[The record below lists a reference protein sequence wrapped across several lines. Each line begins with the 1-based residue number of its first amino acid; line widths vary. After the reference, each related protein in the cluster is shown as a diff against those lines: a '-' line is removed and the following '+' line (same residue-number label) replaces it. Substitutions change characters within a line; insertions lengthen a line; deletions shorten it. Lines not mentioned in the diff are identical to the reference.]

1 MQVEGIYTGEAGIA
15 ARRKALEVRR
25 EMELERLRAMPVTD
39 RADTSK
45 SWDRKVRTEVEARV
59 PETVRQAQKSKM
71 FAMEA
76 QEKTLPIISKRSV
89 AKHGPDGGGSGRTGG
104 SDKSQ
109 RPAMSFAAG
118 LARIVSE
125 TSFRR

>member
-1 MQVEGIYTGEAGIA
+1 MQVEGIYTGEAGIT

-25 EMELERLRAMPVTD
+25 EMELERLRAMPAAD
-39 RADTSK
+39 RANTSK

-76 QEKTLPIISKRSV
+76 QRHRV
-89 AKHGPDGGGSGRTGG
+89 
-104 SDKSQ
+104 
-109 RPAMSFAAG
+109 
-118 LARIVSE
+118 
-125 TSFRR
+125 

>member
-25 EMELERLRAMPVTD
+25 EMELERLRAMPVAD
-39 RADTSK
+39 RANTSE

-76 QEKTLPIISKRSV
+76 QRHRV
-89 AKHGPDGGGSGRTGG
+89 
-104 SDKSQ
+104 
-109 RPAMSFAAG
+109 
-118 LARIVSE
+118 
-125 TSFRR
+125 